1 MSKCKKILLLLTL
14 MLIAIVGTVSAHSVD
29 LDPESLI
36 SFPFIVSEG
45 KGKITVKSSAT
56 NYTLYYQN
64 VEISNATYDEINTIK
79 ENGKAELSTIKGQM
93 NSLKEEYN
101 NLKTIKDEKY
111 TTYQN
116 AISNNLTE
124 EQINVAKTE
133 YETANTNYT
142 NKVKE
147 YNTKVDEYN
156 AKVSQI
162 NNQVKDK
169 LPMYNDSNWTKT
181 TDGSFKVNLTQFSGK
196 KSFSIWAKLV
206 TGTNTYYDQEI
217 YSMNGTK
224 PTEVSVT
231 SVSLNKSTLD
241 IKVGETAALTAT
253 INPTNATNKNVTWKS
268 DNTQIATVDT
278 AGKITAI
285 KEGTAKITVKTKD
298 GNYTATCIVTV
309 SKNDGIVWTDPSNIK
324 FTVTEDFYLKVTG
337 LKEDGKYYGFIS
349 NGKIAPTVPDTGWI
363 ENENLPVTNKPGF
376 SISKY
381 LEKSGDIY
389 VWIYETQIVNN
400 VRQNKCIIEAQKI
413 ERPALK
419 KIGTRMKCYFLN
431 EETSTHLFEAYNY
444 ENARKINVKIGK
456 VTDKS
461 ILRAIKNG
469 ETDCLQKLLDYAKN
483 ADSIYTG
490 TVPLGRSESITNKL
504 NLVNDEYYYVYMVL
518 DDENGKYFPV
528 EDVSLYQALTYE
540 KDGKTSKNL
549 FDYLNDNFKWNLG
562 NDDTTIDNT
571 TATGKLPQTGASIVI
586 YVAITLV
593 IVAGVIFAI
602 VLVCFNRTISGKSY
616 IYPVIPFNSQMF
628 KRKILRVRLPHKI
641 KNN

>member
-45 KGKITVKSSAT
+45 KGKITVKSSVT

-79 ENGKAELSTIKGQM
+79 ENGKAELSTIERQM

-241 IKVGETAALTAT
+241 IKVGETATLTAT
-253 INPTNATNKNVTWKS
+253 INPTNATNKNVTWES

-413 ERPALK
+413 ERPAPK

-602 VLVCFNRTISGKSY
+602 KYKKYN
-616 IYPVIPFNSQMF
+616 
-628 KRKILRVRLPHKI
+628 I
-641 KNN
+641 KY

>member
-45 KGKITVKSSAT
+45 KGTITVKSSVT

-241 IKVGETAALTAT
+241 IKVGETATLTAT

-602 VLVCFNRTISGKSY
+602 KYKKYN
-616 IYPVIPFNSQMF
+616 
-628 KRKILRVRLPHKI
+628 I
-641 KNN
+641 KY

>member
-45 KGKITVKSSAT
+45 KGKITVKSSVT

-79 ENGKAELSTIKGQM
+79 ENGKAELSTIERQM

-147 YNTKVDEYN
+147 YNTKVDEDN

-241 IKVGETAALTAT
+241 IKVGETATLTAT
-253 INPTNATNKNVTWKS
+253 INPTNATNKNVTWES

-278 AGKITAI
+278 AGKVTAI

-431 EETSTHLFEAYNY
+431 EETSTHLFEAYSY

-602 VLVCFNRTISGKSY
+602 KYKKYN
-616 IYPVIPFNSQMF
+616 
-628 KRKILRVRLPHKI
+628 I
-641 KNN
+641 KY

>member
-29 LDPESLI
+29 LDPENLI

-45 KGKITVKSSAT
+45 KGKITVKSSVT

-79 ENGKAELSTIKGQM
+79 ENGKAELSTIERQM

-241 IKVGETAALTAT
+241 IKVGETATLTAT
-253 INPTNATNKNVTWKS
+253 INPTNATNKNVTWES

-278 AGKITAI
+278 AGKVTAI

-298 GNYTATCIVTV
+298 GNHTATCIVTV

-431 EETSTHLFEAYNY
+431 EETSAHLFEAYNY

-461 ILRAIKNG
+461 ILRAIKNR

-518 DDENGKYFPV
+518 DDEDGKYFPV

-593 IVAGVIFAI
+593 IVAGVIFA
-602 VLVCFNRTISGKSY
+602 VKYKKYN
-616 IYPVIPFNSQMF
+616 
-628 KRKILRVRLPHKI
+628 I
-641 KNN
+641 KY

>member
-1 MSKCKKILLLLTL
+1 
-14 MLIAIVGTVSAHSVD
+14 
-29 LDPESLI
+29 
-36 SFPFIVSEG
+36 
-45 KGKITVKSSAT
+45 
-56 NYTLYYQN
+56 
-64 VEISNATYDEINTIK
+64 
-79 ENGKAELSTIKGQM
+79 
-93 NSLKEEYN
+93 
-101 NLKTIKDEKY
+101 
-111 TTYQN
+111 
-116 AISNNLTE
+116 
-124 EQINVAKTE
+124 
-133 YETANTNYT
+133 
-142 NKVKE
+142 
-147 YNTKVDEYN
+147 
-156 AKVSQI
+156 
-162 NNQVKDK
+162 
-169 LPMYNDSNWTKT
+169 MYNDSNWTKT

-602 VLVCFNRTISGKSY
+602 KYKKYN
-616 IYPVIPFNSQMF
+616 
-628 KRKILRVRLPHKI
+628 I
-641 KNN
+641 KY

>member
-45 KGKITVKSSAT
+45 KGKITVKSSVT

-79 ENGKAELSTIKGQM
+79 ENGKAELSTIKKQM

-181 TDGSFKVNLTQFSGK
+181 TDGSFKVDLTQFSGK

-241 IKVGETAALTAT
+241 IKVGETATLTAT

-278 AGKITAI
+278 AGKVTAI

-298 GNYTATCIVTV
+298 GNHTATCIVTV

-562 NDDTTIDNT
+562 NDDTIDNT

-602 VLVCFNRTISGKSY
+602 KYKKYN
-616 IYPVIPFNSQMF
+616 
-628 KRKILRVRLPHKI
+628 I
-641 KNN
+641 KY

>member
-45 KGKITVKSSAT
+45 KGKITVKSSVT

-79 ENGKAELSTIKGQM
+79 ENGKAELSTIERQM

-241 IKVGETAALTAT
+241 IKVGETATLTAT
-253 INPTNATNKNVTWKS
+253 INPTNATNKNVTWES

-278 AGKITAI
+278 AGKVTAI

-298 GNYTATCIVTV
+298 GNHTATCIVTV

-431 EETSTHLFEAYNY
+431 EETSTHLFEAYSY

-602 VLVCFNRTISGKSY
+602 KYKKYN
-616 IYPVIPFNSQMF
+616 
-628 KRKILRVRLPHKI
+628 I
-641 KNN
+641 KY

>member
-45 KGKITVKSSAT
+45 KGKITVKSSVT

-196 KSFSIWAKLV
+196 KSFSIWAKLA

-241 IKVGETAALTAT
+241 IKVGETATLTAT

-602 VLVCFNRTISGKSY
+602 KYKKYN
-616 IYPVIPFNSQMF
+616 
-628 KRKILRVRLPHKI
+628 I
-641 KNN
+641 KY

>member
-45 KGKITVKSSAT
+45 KGTITVKSSVT

-79 ENGKAELSTIKGQM
+79 KNGKAELSTIERQM

-217 YSMNGTK
+217 YSMKGTK

-241 IKVGETAALTAT
+241 IKVGETATLTAT
-253 INPTNATNKNVTWKS
+253 INPTNATNKNVTWES

-278 AGKITAI
+278 AGKVTAI

-298 GNYTATCIVTV
+298 GNHTATCIVTV

-389 VWIYETQIVNN
+389 VWIYETQIVKN

-602 VLVCFNRTISGKSY
+602 KYKKYN
-616 IYPVIPFNSQMF
+616 
-628 KRKILRVRLPHKI
+628 I
-641 KNN
+641 KY

>member
-45 KGKITVKSSAT
+45 KGKITVKSSVT

-79 ENGKAELSTIKGQM
+79 ENGKAELSTIERQM

-241 IKVGETAALTAT
+241 IKVGETATLTAT

-593 IVAGVIFAI
+593 IIAGVIFAI
-602 VLVCFNRTISGKSY
+602 KYKKYN
-616 IYPVIPFNSQMF
+616 
-628 KRKILRVRLPHKI
+628 I
-641 KNN
+641 KY

>member
-45 KGKITVKSSAT
+45 KGKITVKSSVT

-241 IKVGETAALTAT
+241 IKVGETATLTAT
-253 INPTNATNKNVTWKS
+253 INPTNATNKNVTWES

-278 AGKITAI
+278 AGKVTAI

-349 NGKIAPTVPDTGWI
+349 NGKIEPTVPDTGWI

-431 EETSTHLFEAYNY
+431 EETSTHLFEAYSY

-602 VLVCFNRTISGKSY
+602 KYKKYN
-616 IYPVIPFNSQMF
+616 
-628 KRKILRVRLPHKI
+628 I
-641 KNN
+641 KY

>member
-45 KGKITVKSSAT
+45 KGKITVKSSVT

-79 ENGKAELSTIKGQM
+79 ENGKAELSTIERQM

-241 IKVGETAALTAT
+241 IKVGETATLIAT

-602 VLVCFNRTISGKSY
+602 KYKKYN
-616 IYPVIPFNSQMF
+616 
-628 KRKILRVRLPHKI
+628 I
-641 KNN
+641 KY

>member
-45 KGKITVKSSAT
+45 KGKITVKSSVT

-79 ENGKAELSTIKGQM
+79 ENGKAELSTIERQM

-241 IKVGETAALTAT
+241 IKVGETATLTAT
-253 INPTNATNKNVTWKS
+253 INPTNATNKNVTWES

-278 AGKITAI
+278 AGKVTAI

-309 SKNDGIVWTDPSNIK
+309 SKNDGIVWTDPSNRK

-431 EETSTHLFEAYNY
+431 EETSTHLFEAYSY

-602 VLVCFNRTISGKSY
+602 KYKKYN
-616 IYPVIPFNSQMF
+616 
-628 KRKILRVRLPHKI
+628 I
-641 KNN
+641 KY

>member
-45 KGKITVKSSAT
+45 KGKITVKSSVT

-79 ENGKAELSTIKGQM
+79 ENGKAELSTIERQM

-241 IKVGETAALTAT
+241 IKVGETATLTAT

-278 AGKITAI
+278 AGKVTAI

-431 EETSTHLFEAYNY
+431 EETSTHLFEAYSY

-602 VLVCFNRTISGKSY
+602 KYKKYN
-616 IYPVIPFNSQMF
+616 
-628 KRKILRVRLPHKI
+628 I
-641 KNN
+641 KY

>member
-45 KGKITVKSSAT
+45 KGKITVKSSVT

-79 ENGKAELSTIKGQM
+79 ENGKAELSTIERQM

-162 NNQVKDK
+162 NNQVKYK

-181 TDGSFKVNLTQFSGK
+181 TDGSFKVDLTQFSGK

-241 IKVGETAALTAT
+241 IKVGETATLTAT

-278 AGKITAI
+278 AGKVTAI

-298 GNYTATCIVTV
+298 GNHTATCIVTV

-602 VLVCFNRTISGKSY
+602 KYKKYN
-616 IYPVIPFNSQMF
+616 
-628 KRKILRVRLPHKI
+628 I
-641 KNN
+641 KY

>member
-45 KGKITVKSSAT
+45 KGTITVKSSVT

-79 ENGKAELSTIKGQM
+79 KNGKAELSTIERQM

-241 IKVGETAALTAT
+241 IKVEETATLTAT
-253 INPTNATNKNVTWKS
+253 INPTNATNKNVTWES

-602 VLVCFNRTISGKSY
+602 KYKKYN
-616 IYPVIPFNSQMF
+616 
-628 KRKILRVRLPHKI
+628 I
-641 KNN
+641 KY

>member
-45 KGKITVKSSAT
+45 KGKITVKSSVT

-79 ENGKAELSTIKGQM
+79 ENGKAELSTIERQM

-241 IKVGETAALTAT
+241 IKVGETATLTAT

-540 KDGKTSKNL
+540 KDGKTSKSL

-602 VLVCFNRTISGKSY
+602 KYKKYN
-616 IYPVIPFNSQMF
+616 
-628 KRKILRVRLPHKI
+628 I
-641 KNN
+641 KY

>member
-45 KGKITVKSSAT
+45 KGTITVKSSVT

-79 ENGKAELSTIKGQM
+79 KNGKAELSTIERQM

-241 IKVGETAALTAT
+241 IKVGETATLTAT

-571 TATGKLPQTGASIVI
+571 TATGKLPQT
-586 YVAITLV
+586 
-593 IVAGVIFAI
+593 
-602 VLVCFNRTISGKSY
+602 
-616 IYPVIPFNSQMF
+616 
-628 KRKILRVRLPHKI
+628 
-641 KNN
+641 

>member
-1 MSKCKKILLLLTL
+1 

-45 KGKITVKSSAT
+45 KGTITVKSSVT

-79 ENGKAELSTIKGQM
+79 KNGKAELSTIERQM

-217 YSMNGTK
+217 YSMKGTK

-241 IKVGETAALTAT
+241 IKVGETATLTAT
-253 INPTNATNKNVTWKS
+253 INPTNATNKNITWES

-278 AGKITAI
+278 AGKVTAI

-298 GNYTATCIVTV
+298 GNHTATCIVTV

-389 VWIYETQIVNN
+389 VWIYETQIVKN

-602 VLVCFNRTISGKSY
+602 KYKKYN
-616 IYPVIPFNSQMF
+616 
-628 KRKILRVRLPHKI
+628 I
-641 KNN
+641 KY

>member
-45 KGKITVKSSAT
+45 KGTITVKSSVT

-79 ENGKAELSTIKGQM
+79 KNGKAELSTIERQM

-241 IKVGETAALTAT
+241 IKVGETATLTAT

-490 TVPLGRSESITNKL
+490 AVPLGRSESITNKL

-602 VLVCFNRTISGKSY
+602 KYKKYN
-616 IYPVIPFNSQMF
+616 
-628 KRKILRVRLPHKI
+628 I
-641 KNN
+641 KY

>member
-45 KGKITVKSSAT
+45 KGKITVKSSVT

-79 ENGKAELSTIKGQM
+79 ENGKAELSTIKKQM

-241 IKVGETAALTAT
+241 IKVGETATLTAT

-268 DNTQIATVDT
+268 DNTKIATVDT
-278 AGKITAI
+278 AGKVTAI

-298 GNYTATCIVTV
+298 GNHTATCIVTV

-602 VLVCFNRTISGKSY
+602 KYKKYN
-616 IYPVIPFNSQMF
+616 
-628 KRKILRVRLPHKI
+628 I
-641 KNN
+641 KY

>member
-45 KGKITVKSSAT
+45 KGKITVKSSVT

-79 ENGKAELSTIKGQM
+79 ENGKAELSTIKRQM

-181 TDGSFKVNLTQFSGK
+181 TDGSFKVDLTQFSGK
-196 KSFSIWAKLV
+196 KAFSIWAKLV

-241 IKVGETAALTAT
+241 IKVGETATLTAT
-253 INPTNATNKNVTWKS
+253 INPTNATNKNVTWES

-278 AGKITAI
+278 AGKVTAI

-298 GNYTATCIVTV
+298 GNHTATCIVTV

-602 VLVCFNRTISGKSY
+602 KYKKYN
-616 IYPVIPFNSQMF
+616 
-628 KRKILRVRLPHKI
+628 I
-641 KNN
+641 KY

>member
-45 KGKITVKSSAT
+45 KGKITVKSSVT

-79 ENGKAELSTIKGQM
+79 ENGKAELSTIERQM

-241 IKVGETAALTAT
+241 IKVGETATLTAT

-278 AGKITAI
+278 AGKVTAI

-324 FTVTEDFYLKVTG
+324 FTVTEDFYLKVSG

-586 YVAITLV
+586 YVAITLI

-602 VLVCFNRTISGKSY
+602 KYKKYN
-616 IYPVIPFNSQMF
+616 
-628 KRKILRVRLPHKI
+628 I
-641 KNN
+641 KY

>member
-45 KGKITVKSSAT
+45 KGKITVKSSVT

-79 ENGKAELSTIKGQM
+79 ENGKAELSTIERQM

-241 IKVGETAALTAT
+241 IKVGETATLTAT
-253 INPTNATNKNVTWKS
+253 INPTNATNKNVTWES

-278 AGKITAI
+278 AGKVTAI

-431 EETSTHLFEAYNY
+431 EETSTHLFEAYSY

-602 VLVCFNRTISGKSY
+602 KYKKYNIRY
-616 IYPVIPFNSQMF
+616 
-628 KRKILRVRLPHKI
+628 
-641 KNN
+641 

>member
-45 KGKITVKSSAT
+45 KGTITVKSSVT

-79 ENGKAELSTIKGQM
+79 KNGKAELSTIERQM

-241 IKVGETAALTAT
+241 IKVGETATLTAT
-253 INPTNATNKNVTWKS
+253 INPTNATNKNVTWES

-278 AGKITAI
+278 AGEVTAI

-298 GNYTATCIVTV
+298 GNHTATCIVTV

-324 FTVTEDFYLKVTG
+324 FTVTEDFYLKVSG

-586 YVAITLV
+586 YVAITLI

-602 VLVCFNRTISGKSY
+602 KYKKYN
-616 IYPVIPFNSQMF
+616 
-628 KRKILRVRLPHKI
+628 I
-641 KNN
+641 KY

>member
-45 KGKITVKSSAT
+45 KGKITVKSSVT

-79 ENGKAELSTIKGQM
+79 ENGKAELSTIERQM

-111 TTYQN
+111 TTYKN

-241 IKVGETAALTAT
+241 IKVGETATLTAT

-602 VLVCFNRTISGKSY
+602 KYKKYN
-616 IYPVIPFNSQMF
+616 
-628 KRKILRVRLPHKI
+628 I
-641 KNN
+641 KY

>member
-1 MSKCKKILLLLTL
+1 

-45 KGKITVKSSAT
+45 KGTITVKSSVT

-79 ENGKAELSTIKGQM
+79 ENGKAELSTIKKQM

-241 IKVGETAALTAT
+241 IKVGETATLTAT
-253 INPTNATNKNVTWKS
+253 INPTNATNKNVTWES

-278 AGKITAI
+278 AGKVTAI

-419 KIGTRMKCYFLN
+419 KIGTRMKCYFFN
-431 EETSTHLFEAYNY
+431 EETSTHLYEAYNY
-444 ENARKINVKIGK
+444 ENARKINLKIGK

-469 ETDCLQKLLDYAKN
+469 ETDCLQKLLDYTKN

-602 VLVCFNRTISGKSY
+602 KYKKYN
-616 IYPVIPFNSQMF
+616 
-628 KRKILRVRLPHKI
+628 I
-641 KNN
+641 KY

>member
-45 KGKITVKSSAT
+45 KGKITVKSSVT

-309 SKNDGIVWTDPSNIK
+309 SKNDGIVWTYPSNIK

-602 VLVCFNRTISGKSY
+602 KYKKYN
-616 IYPVIPFNSQMF
+616 
-628 KRKILRVRLPHKI
+628 I
-641 KNN
+641 KY

>member
-45 KGKITVKSSAT
+45 KGKITVKSSVT

-79 ENGKAELSTIKGQM
+79 ENGKAELSTIERQM

-241 IKVGETAALTAT
+241 IKVGETATLTAT

-389 VWIYETQIVNN
+389 VWIYETQIVKN

-593 IVAGVIFAI
+593 IIAGVIFAI
-602 VLVCFNRTISGKSY
+602 KYKKYN
-616 IYPVIPFNSQMF
+616 
-628 KRKILRVRLPHKI
+628 I
-641 KNN
+641 KY

>member
-36 SFPFIVSEG
+36 SFPIIVSDG
-45 KGKITVKSSAT
+45 KGKITVKSSVT

-79 ENGKAELSTIKGQM
+79 ENGKAELSTIERQM

-241 IKVGETAALTAT
+241 IKVGETATLTAT

-278 AGKITAI
+278 AGKVTAI

-419 KIGTRMKCYFLN
+419 EIGTRMKCYFLN
-431 EETSTHLFEAYNY
+431 EETSTHLFEAYSY

-602 VLVCFNRTISGKSY
+602 KYKKYN
-616 IYPVIPFNSQMF
+616 
-628 KRKILRVRLPHKI
+628 I
-641 KNN
+641 KY

>member
-45 KGKITVKSSAT
+45 KGKITVKSSVT

-79 ENGKAELSTIKGQM
+79 KNGKAELSTIERQM

-241 IKVGETAALTAT
+241 IKVGETATLTAT
-253 INPTNATNKNVTWKS
+253 INPTNATNKNVTWES

-278 AGKITAI
+278 AGKVTAI

-431 EETSTHLFEAYNY
+431 EETSTHLFEAYSY

-602 VLVCFNRTISGKSY
+602 KYKKYN
-616 IYPVIPFNSQMF
+616 
-628 KRKILRVRLPHKI
+628 I
-641 KNN
+641 KY

>member
-45 KGKITVKSSAT
+45 KGKITVKSSVT

-124 EQINVAKTE
+124 EQINAAKTE

-169 LPMYNDSNWTKT
+169 LPMYNDSNWTKR

-224 PTEVSVT
+224 STEVSVT

-241 IKVGETAALTAT
+241 IKVGETATLTAT
-253 INPTNATNKNVTWKS
+253 INPTNATNKNVTWES

-278 AGKITAI
+278 AGKVTAI
-285 KEGTAKITVKTKD
+285 KEGTAKIKVKTKD
-298 GNYTATCIVTV
+298 GNHTATCIVTV

-381 LEKSGDIY
+381 LEKSEDIY

-549 FDYLNDNFKWNLG
+549 FDYLNDNFKWNLE

-602 VLVCFNRTISGKSY
+602 KYKKYN
-616 IYPVIPFNSQMF
+616 
-628 KRKILRVRLPHKI
+628 I
-641 KNN
+641 KY

>member
-45 KGKITVKSSAT
+45 KGKITVKSSVT

-79 ENGKAELSTIKGQM
+79 ENGKAELSTIERQM

-206 TGTNTYYDQEI
+206 TGTNTYYDQER

-241 IKVGETAALTAT
+241 IKVGETATLTAT
-253 INPTNATNKNVTWKS
+253 INPTNATNKNVTWES

-278 AGKITAI
+278 AGKVTAI

-431 EETSTHLFEAYNY
+431 EETSTHLFEAYSY

-593 IVAGVIFAI
+593 IVAGVIF
-602 VLVCFNRTISGKSY
+602 TIKY
-616 IYPVIPFNSQMF
+616 KKYN
-628 KRKILRVRLPHKI
+628 I
-641 KNN
+641 KY

>member
-29 LDPESLI
+29 LDPENLI

-45 KGKITVKSSAT
+45 KGKITVKSSVT

-79 ENGKAELSTIKGQM
+79 ENGKAELSTIERQM

-241 IKVGETAALTAT
+241 IKVGETATLTAT
-253 INPTNATNKNVTWKS
+253 INPTNATNKNVTWES

-278 AGKITAI
+278 AGKVTAI

-349 NGKIAPTVPDTGWI
+349 NGKIEPTVPDTGWI

-431 EETSTHLFEAYNY
+431 EETSTHLFEAYSY

-602 VLVCFNRTISGKSY
+602 KYKKYN
-616 IYPVIPFNSQMF
+616 
-628 KRKILRVRLPHKI
+628 I
-641 KNN
+641 KY

>member
-45 KGKITVKSSAT
+45 KGKITVKSSVT

-602 VLVCFNRTISGKSY
+602 KYKKYN
-616 IYPVIPFNSQMF
+616 
-628 KRKILRVRLPHKI
+628 I
-641 KNN
+641 KY

>member
-45 KGKITVKSSAT
+45 KGKITVKSSVT

-79 ENGKAELSTIKGQM
+79 ENGKAELSTIKKQM

-181 TDGSFKVNLTQFSGK
+181 TDGSFKVDLTQFSGK

-241 IKVGETAALTAT
+241 IKVGETATLTAT

-278 AGKITAI
+278 AGKVTAI

-431 EETSTHLFEAYNY
+431 EETSTHLFEAYSY

-490 TVPLGRSESITNKL
+490 TVPLGKSESITNKL

-602 VLVCFNRTISGKSY
+602 KYKKYN
-616 IYPVIPFNSQMF
+616 
-628 KRKILRVRLPHKI
+628 I
-641 KNN
+641 KY

>member
-45 KGKITVKSSAT
+45 KGTITVKSSVT

-79 ENGKAELSTIKGQM
+79 KNGKAELSTIERQM

-241 IKVGETAALTAT
+241 IKVGETATLTAT
-253 INPTNATNKNVTWKS
+253 INPTNATNKNVTWES

-278 AGKITAI
+278 AGKVTAI

-298 GNYTATCIVTV
+298 GNHTATCIVTV

-602 VLVCFNRTISGKSY
+602 KYKKYN
-616 IYPVIPFNSQMF
+616 
-628 KRKILRVRLPHKI
+628 I
-641 KNN
+641 KY

>member
-1 MSKCKKILLLLTL
+1 

-45 KGKITVKSSAT
+45 KGKITVKSSVT

-241 IKVGETAALTAT
+241 IKVGETATLTAT
-253 INPTNATNKNVTWKS
+253 INPTNATNKNVTWES

-278 AGKITAI
+278 AGKVTAI

-431 EETSTHLFEAYNY
+431 EETSTHLFEAYSY

-602 VLVCFNRTISGKSY
+602 KYKKYN
-616 IYPVIPFNSQMF
+616 
-628 KRKILRVRLPHKI
+628 I
-641 KNN
+641 KY

>member
-45 KGKITVKSSAT
+45 KGKITVKSSVT

-79 ENGKAELSTIKGQM
+79 ENGKAELSTIKRQM

-147 YNTKVDEYN
+147 YNTKVDEHN

-181 TDGSFKVNLTQFSGK
+181 TDGSFKVDLTQFSGK
-196 KSFSIWAKLV
+196 KAFSIWAKLV

-241 IKVGETAALTAT
+241 IKVGETATLTAT
-253 INPTNATNKNVTWKS
+253 INPTNATNKNVTWES

-278 AGKITAI
+278 AGKVTAI

-602 VLVCFNRTISGKSY
+602 KYKKYN
-616 IYPVIPFNSQMF
+616 
-628 KRKILRVRLPHKI
+628 I
-641 KNN
+641 KY